1 MQLTRFDRWLR
12 EKFVYQIYI
21 YTIHAPNA
29 ITNGIREVETSD
41 VSGRRYKHLFVA
53 DSGVL
58 ADQFITEL
66 KDNNQMYT
74 TEVVDRKGW
83 YVPLIA
89 PKNKSLTWSLVTI
102 VVLTVS
108 IFSALVYLKHFAE
121 NAELRQNITDSI
133 EIFKG

>member
-1 MQLTRFDRWLR
+1 M
-12 EKFVYQIYI
+12 
-21 YTIHAPNA
+21 
-29 ITNGIREVETSD
+29 ETSD
-41 VSGRRYKHLFVA
+41 ISGKRYKHLFVA
-53 DSGVL
+53 DSGEL
-58 ADQFITEL
+58 ADQLITEL

-74 TEVVDRKGW
+74 TQIVDRKGW

-121 NAELRQNITDSI
+121 NAELRQNIIDSI

>member
-21 YTIHAPNA
+21 YTIHAPST
-29 ITNGIREVETSD
+29 IPHGIREMETSD
-41 VSGRRYKHLFVA
+41 ISGKRYKHLFVA
-53 DSGVL
+53 DSGEF
-58 ADQFITEL
+58 ADQLITEL

-74 TEVVDRKGW
+74 TQIVDRKGW

-121 NAELRQNITDSI
+121 NAELRQNIIDSI

>member
-21 YTIHAPNA
+21 YTIHAPRA
-29 ITNGIREVETSD
+29 IPHGIREVETSD
-41 VSGRRYKHLFVA
+41 VSSRRYKHLFVA
-53 DSGVL
+53 DRGEH

-74 TEVVDRKGW
+74 TQVVDRKTW

-108 IFSALVYLKHFAE
+108 LFFALVYLKNFAE
-121 NAELRQNITDSI
+121 NAELRKNIIDSI